1 MSKIVLP
8 NGSIFHEGGVS
19 PEDEHKFYSG
29 TVKSV
34 LRPRR
39 QRQSERRQQQQEQ
52 APDRLKE
59 RQARVWNCPCGE
71 QFKPPQIKGV
81 PDYPICPSCG
91 RDVSEGF

>member
-34 LRPRR
+34 LRQEEKDRR
-39 QRQSERRQQQQEQ
+39 ST
-52 APDRLKE
+52 
-59 RQARVWNCPCGE
+59 
-71 QFKPPQIKGV
+71 PQPEKGR
-81 PDYPICPSCG
+81 PSG
-91 RDVSEGF
+91 NPK

>member
-34 LRPRR
+34 FRQEGKDRR
-39 QRQSERRQQQQEQ
+39 QPAKQ
-52 APDRLKE
+52 
-59 RQARVWNCPCGE
+59 
-71 QFKPPQIKGV
+71 KPP
-81 PDYPICPSCG
+81 
-91 RDVSEGF
+91 RDSQK

>member
-8 NGSIFHEGGVS
+8 NGMIFHEGGVS

-39 QRQSERRQQQQEQ
+39 QRQVVLRQEEKDRRQPAKQ
-52 APDRLKE
+52 
-59 RQARVWNCPCGE
+59 
-71 QFKPPQIKGV
+71 KPP
-81 PDYPICPSCG
+81 
-91 RDVSEGF
+91 RDNQK